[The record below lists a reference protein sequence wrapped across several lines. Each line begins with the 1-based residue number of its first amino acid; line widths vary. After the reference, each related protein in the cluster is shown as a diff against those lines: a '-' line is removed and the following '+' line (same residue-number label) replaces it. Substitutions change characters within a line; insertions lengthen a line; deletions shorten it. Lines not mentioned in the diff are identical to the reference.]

1 MAPPDEERGGGA
13 PDELVRLVELA
24 SELRELIPPELDVR
38 LSEAAHELL
47 LALRALID
55 WLLEHQ
61 QQDADQPTEVRD
73 IPIL

>member
-1 MAPPDEERGGGA
+1 MAQADEQRRGGA
-13 PDELVRLVELA
+13 PDELVRLVALA
-24 SELRELIPPELDVR
+24 SELRELIPPELDLR

-61 QQDADQPTEVRD
+61 QREVDQPAEVQD

>member
-1 MAPPDEERGGGA
+1 MAQADEQRRGGA
-13 PDELVRLVELA
+13 PDELVRLVALA
-24 SELRELIPPELDVR
+24 SELRELIPPELDLR

-61 QQDADQPTEVRD
+61 QREVDHPAEVQD

>member
-1 MAPPDEERGGGA
+1 MAQADEERRAGA
-13 PDELVRLVELA
+13 PDELVRLVALA
-24 SELRELIPPELDVR
+24 MELRELIPPELDLR

-61 QQDADQPTEVRD
+61 RRDVDQPTEVQD